1 MRLRLVWFAGLLA
14 YSVLLPAQRT
24 STAKSVPTGTVTG
37 HVFYADTNGPAR
49 LATVLLEAATTI
61 DGYQPGAGDKATAHI
76 SSVNTL
82 PDGSFIVPHVAP
94 GVYYVFASALGY
106 ISSIDGLSL
115 SRDELQKPDKSVKE
129 RIAAAVPHVVVQAN
143 LAAAIDVTLER
154 GAAVA
159 GTVLYDDG
167 SPAAGLRVLLLV
179 RADAKA
185 GDKAGKWVV
194 PESGPVPG
202 VSGVLT
208 DDRGSYRISGLP
220 AREYLV
226 EVELKLENTSFDIS
240 SNGYSSNS
248 SGGVTVP
255 VYSGNSLREKDAAP
269 FRMKL
274 GEERPGE
281 DLLIPLNKLH
291 AVTGVITAARD
302 GHVVNGG
309 TIQLLYADDKTE
321 AAKIDL
327 AKDDTSFSLNFVPEG
342 DYIVRATGAADNEY
356 TEVPNGAGMMP
367 PTHTETHAVHSYAT
381 GEQPL
386 HVQGDVTGLAVAVPE
401 KAPKTAQTSSLD
413 GH

>member
-1 MRLRLVWFAGLLA
+1 MRLRLMLFAGLSL
-14 YSVLLPAQRT
+14 YPVLLFAQQTSVAKPA
-24 STAKSVPTGTVTG
+24 PTGTVTG
-37 HVFYADTNGPAR
+37 HVFYGDTNGPAR
-49 LATVLLEAATTI
+49 LATVLLESTAAI
-61 DGYQPGAGDKATAHI
+61 DGYQPSTGDKATTHL

-82 PDGSFIVPHVAP
+82 PDGSFALPHVAP
-94 GVYYVFASALGY
+94 GVYYVFASAPGY
-106 ISSIDGLSL
+106 VSPLDGLSL
-115 SRDELQKPDKSVKE
+115 SRDELLKPDKAVKE
-129 RIAAAVPHVVVQAN
+129 RIAAVVPHVVVQAN
-143 LAAAIDVTLER
+143 LAAAVDVTLER
-154 GAAVA
+154 GAAVS

-179 RADAKA
+179 RADSKA

-220 AREYLV
+220 AREYLA
-226 EVELKLENTSFDIS
+226 EVELKMEKTSIEM
-240 SNGYSSNS
+240 NGGGYSKNG
-248 SGGVTVP
+248 SGSMAVP
-255 VYSGNSLREKDAAP
+255 VYSGNSLRQKDAVP
-269 FRMKL
+269 FRIKL

-327 AKDDTSFSLNFVPEG
+327 IKDDTSFSLNFVPEG
-342 DYIVRATGAADNEY
+342 DYIVRVTDAADLEY
-356 TEVPNGAGMMP
+356 TEVSNGVGVFP
-367 PTHTETHAVHSYAT
+367 PTRTEMHAVHHYAT

-401 KAPKTAQTSSLD
+401 KAPKAAQTSALE